1 MNRPCQLALAAVLS
15 SLTTGSLVTAWFY
28 THGPNPVVTVAASA
42 EDMRRPVWI
51 TRTGNRFHREDC
63 PHARSAGM
71 RTTAE
76 AAMRKGYKPCKTC
89 RP

>member
-1 MNRPCQLALAAVLS
+1 MNRPCQIGLAVF
-15 SLTTGSLVTAWFY
+15 LTALVSVGATSAWFY
-28 THGPNPVVTVAASA
+28 THGPNPVVSVEVST

-51 TRTGNRFHREDC
+51 TRAGNRFHRQDC
-63 PHARSAGM
+63 QHARGAGM